1 MQPMVLPV
9 VGGMIFDVV
18 SLFSVPVFF
27 TWFWE
32 RKLARAAART
42 PAPLAIPSA
51 QPTP

>member
-1 MQPMVLPV
+1 MVLPV

-32 RKLARAAART
+32 RKLARQAAA
-42 PAPLAIPSA
+42 AALVPSA
-51 QPTP
+51 PRQAATS